1 MAATPTQP
9 DLRLHKQLS
18 LIMGERHC
26 TSSNV
31 TSIVFSADLPT
42 IRCRCGELFDS
53 FHCQR
58 CRDDGNPG
66 RTDIHDVAKH
76 EAVKMFVSAADAF
89 RSPAQHARPRQRPRR
104 HSGGGLQRRQRAPD
118 GSASERS
125 RNRGSLTASR
135 GLTSKL
141 QCLDAILRDKR
152 RQGGTINHSMTHHPS
167 TFGLPTL
174 N

>member
-18 LIMGERHC
+18 LIMGESHC

-76 EAVKMFVSAADAF
+76 EAVKMFASAGCRRTKVEPRASGHSDDNAVIVVEGF
-89 RSPAQHARPRQRPRR
+89 GDKTRS
-104 HSGGGLQRRQRAPD
+104 
-118 GSASERS
+118 
-125 RNRGSLTASR
+125 
-135 GLTSKL
+135 GLTL
-141 QCLDAILRDKR
+141 
-152 RQGGTINHSMTHHPS
+152 
-167 TFGLPTL
+167 
-174 N
+174 